1 MLLLSFLILALVS
14 VFILTILNSPQNAP
28 VTSGSPE
35 EEPDSLSE
43 TVDTPQT
50 EAQNEIK
57 EEGPSESPLEPQ
69 PTPSGPVF
77 VIPENPSGTI
87 GVLIASTL
95 AILIFA
101 LKKKN
106 Y

>member
-1 MLLLSFLILALVS
+1 MERKRKKSLLLLSFLILALIS
-14 VFILTILNSPQNAP
+14 VFILTVLNSPQNAP

-35 EEPDSLSE
+35 EDPDVSPE
-43 TVDTPQT
+43 NVD
-50 EAQNEIK
+50 K
-57 EEGPSESPLEPQ
+57 PQ

-77 VIPENPSGTI
+77 VIPENPLGTT

-101 LKKKN
+101 LKKKK